1 MEVWREQCN
10 DALDQVADYAAD
22 WDEMLEMAAKVEA
35 DATAATSRS
44 VTYLEYLVPR
54 LRDMQRR
61 MNRVYRLQ
69 TATGGLLKIENYSY
83 DMYCWYLD
91 RGFPEEAIQPHKLL
105 VLEEWLTPDERDQF
119 RSRIEP
125 R

>member
-1 MEVWREQCN
+1 MEVREERCN
-10 DALDQVADYAAD
+10 EALDQIADYAAD
-22 WDEMLEMAAKVEA
+22 WDEMLEMVAKIDVA
-35 DATAATSRS
+35 IKTSRPLNF
-44 VTYLEYLVPR
+44 LEHLVPR

-61 MNRVYRLQ
+61 MNRVYRSQ
-69 TATGGLLKIENYSY
+69 TKTGGRIEIQNYSY

-91 RGFPEEAIQPHKLL
+91 RGFPEESIFPNKLL
-105 VLEEWLTPDERDQF
+105 ILEEWLTPEERDQF